1 MTGHNHLMS
10 NSYVA
15 AYQAELKDD
24 LRSARRGDNPLRAA
38 YQRVSAWITE
48 TRARTTAGKRSRV
61 ASTDVRSF
69 DRSKSTGACE
79 ISDGL
84 AV

>member
-15 AYQAELKDD
+15 AYQAEIKDD
-24 LRSARRGDNPLRAA
+24 FRSARRGDSRLRAA
-38 YQRVSAWITE
+38 YQRAAAWLIE
-48 TRARTTAGKRSRV
+48 RREGTTAAKRSRV

-69 DRSKSTGACE
+69 DRSSSTGACE

>member
-15 AYQAELKDD
+15 AYQAELKDAI
-24 LRSARRGDNPLRAA
+24 RSARRGDNLLRAA
-38 YQRVSAWITE
+38 HQRVSAWLTE
-48 TRARTTAGKRSRV
+48 TRVRTTAAKRSRV

-69 DRSKSTGACE
+69 DRSSSTGACE

>member
-15 AYQAELKDD
+15 GYQAELKDD
-24 LRSARRGDNPLRAA
+24 IRRARLGDSRLRAA
-38 YQRVSAWITE
+38 YQRAAAWLSEIRVRFTE
-48 TRARTTAGKRSRV
+48 MKQAPV

-69 DRSKSTGACE
+69 DRSSATGACE
-79 ISDGL
+79 INDGL
-84 AV
+84 VA